1 VVTAEVELFNDF
13 IFRSTHLGIV
23 RPGLIMG
30 FDDALRPPTY
40 MDYMYNP
47 HFYPSDVVHKE
58 QNVPKHIYTLY
69 SLNGEIC

>member
-1 VVTAEVELFNDF
+1 
-13 IFRSTHLGIV
+13 
-23 RPGLIMG
+23 MG